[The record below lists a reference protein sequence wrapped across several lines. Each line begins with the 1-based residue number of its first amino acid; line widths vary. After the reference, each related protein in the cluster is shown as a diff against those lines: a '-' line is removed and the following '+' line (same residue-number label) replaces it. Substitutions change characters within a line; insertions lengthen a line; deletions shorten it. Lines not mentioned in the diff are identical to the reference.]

1 MLDCEHRPVT
11 AISET
16 FRLTGSET
24 LTVTAHTPE
33 LLEVE
38 AEWAAGAKPPPPH
51 LHPAQDERFA
61 IHEGE
66 LTVEVDGQT
75 RTLRAGDTLDVP
87 RDTPHRMWNSGAGPA
102 RATWQTRPA
111 LDTIGFWREMDAAR
125 RSRPTGQD
133 GVLSPVAV
141 APILKRH
148 RAEFRLAVPAPLERT
163 ALAVLGTAA
172 RIKGYK

>member
-1 MLDCEHRPVT
+1 MLEN
-11 AISET
+11 ET
-16 FRLTGSET
+16 FQLTGSER

-38 AEWAAGAKPPPPH
+38 ASWDADATAPPPH
-51 LHPAQDERFA
+51 LHPAQDEHFV

-66 LTVEVDGQT
+66 MTAEVGGVT

-87 RDTPHRMWNSGAGPA
+87 RGTPHRMWNSGATTA

-111 LDTIGFWREMDAAR
+111 LSTCDFWREMDAAR
-125 RSRPTGQD
+125 ATRPTGKG

-148 RAEFRLAVPAPLERT
+148 RDVFRLAIPAPLET
-163 ALAVLGTAA
+163 AALAVLGTAA
-172 RIKGYK
+172 RVKGYK

>member
-1 MLDCEHRPVT
+1 MTET
-11 AISET
+11 SET
-16 FRLTGSET
+16 FRLTGSEM
-24 LTVTAHTPE
+24 LTVTGHTPE

-38 AEWAAGAKPPPPH
+38 VEWAAGAKPPPSH
-51 LHPAQDERFA
+51 LHPSQDERFEV
-61 IHEGE
+61 HEGE
-66 LTVEVDGQT
+66 LTVDLDGQR
-75 RTLRAGDTLDVP
+75 RTLKAGDVLDVP
-87 RDTPHRMWNSGAGPA
+87 RGTAHRMWNSGASSA

-125 RSRPTGQD
+125 RSRPTNDD
-133 GVLSPVAV
+133 GILSPVAV

-172 RIKGYK
+172 RVKGYR

>member
-1 MLDCEHRPVT
+1 MT
-11 AISET
+11 AASET
-16 FRLTGSET
+16 FQLTGSER

-51 LHPAQDERFA
+51 LHPAQDERFVM
-61 IHEGE
+61 HEGE
-66 LTVEVDGQT
+66 LTVEVGGQT
-75 RTLRAGDTLDVP
+75 RTLHAGEALDIP
-87 RDTPHRMWNSGAGPA
+87 RGTPHRMWNAGATAA

-111 LDTIGFWREMDAAR
+111 LSTIDFWREMDAAR
-125 RSRPTGQD
+125 RERPTGKD

-148 RAEFRLAVPAPLERT
+148 RDVFQLALPAPLERS
-163 ALAVLGTAA
+163 ALAVLSTAA

>member
-1 MLDCEHRPVT
+1 MPE
-11 AISET
+11 SET

-38 AEWAAGAKPPPPH
+38 AEWRAGAKPPPPH
-51 LHPAQDERFA
+51 LHPSQDERFA

-66 LTVEVDGQT
+66 LTAEVGGET
-75 RTLRAGDTLDVP
+75 RTLRAGDVLEVP
-87 RDTPHRMWNSGAGPA
+87 RGTPHRMWNAGAGPA

-111 LDTIGFWREMDAAR
+111 LDTIGFWREMSEAR
-125 RSRPTGQD
+125 ATRPTNAD
-133 GVLSPVAV
+133 GILSPVAV

-148 RAEFRLAVPAPLERT
+148 RAEFQLALPAPLERT
-163 ALAVLGTAA
+163 ALAVLSTAA